1 MLSEYAAEERSKH
14 MEQLFNGYN
23 EFTLNF
29 KVDKGIEL
37 NREELD
43 IFNTKFVKDNER
55 NGQKCWITE
64 VTHVARNSQQDL
76 VIVRFEDGYTT
87 ECYRNELL

>member
-1 MLSEYAAEERSKH
+1 MVSDCY
-14 MEQLFNGYN
+14 
-23 EFTLNF
+23 
-29 KVDKGIEL
+29 
-37 NREELD
+37 

-64 VTHVARNSQQDL
+64 VTSVSRNSQKDL
-76 VIVRFEDGYTT
+76 VIVRFEDGHTT

>member
-1 MLSEYAAEERSKH
+1 MVSDCY
-14 MEQLFNGYN
+14 
-23 EFTLNF
+23 
-29 KVDKGIEL
+29 
-37 NREELD
+37 
-43 IFNTKFVKDNER
+43 IFNTKFVQDNER

-64 VTHVARNSQQDL
+64 VTRVARNSQQDL

>member
-1 MLSEYAAEERSKH
+1 MVSDCY
-14 MEQLFNGYN
+14 
-23 EFTLNF
+23 
-29 KVDKGIEL
+29 
-37 NREELD
+37 

-76 VIVRFEDGYTT
+76 VVVRFEDGDNEYMTIVT
-87 ECYRNELL
+87 ESNFVAIDD

>member
-1 MLSEYAAEERSKH
+1 MVSDCY
-14 MEQLFNGYN
+14 
-23 EFTLNF
+23 
-29 KVDKGIEL
+29 
-37 NREELD
+37 

-64 VTHVARNSQQDL
+64 VTRVARNSQQDL

-87 ECYRNELL
+87 EGYRKELL

>member
-1 MLSEYAAEERSKH
+1 MVSDCY
-14 MEQLFNGYN
+14 
-23 EFTLNF
+23 
-29 KVDKGIEL
+29 
-37 NREELD
+37 
-43 IFNTKFVKDNER
+43 IFNTKFVKNNER

-64 VTHVARNSQQDL
+64 VTHVARNIQQDL